1 MLNYFKNFYSDL
13 SKSIILKHVWINL
26 ALMEIKSS
34 YRRTKIGPL
43 WITLSTVILLISIG
57 PLYALI
63 FKVDFKSYFIYLACG
78 FTFWAFIKD
87 TTMDNAN
94 QFVHS
99 KGYILSEPY
108 PLSLYIY
115 KSLAKNIIIF
125 GHNMVVVLVA
135 VIFFSD
141 SIMFLNYFYFFLGFI
156 LNCLILFFVGLIVS
170 TICIRFRDVS
180 NIIQNI
186 FTVFFFITPIF
197 WKPNFI
203 DGKFAL
209 THSNPFFSMI
219 EIMRAPLLNENFP
232 KLSFIIAIAILIFSI
247 ILSGI
252 IFGKYKNRIALWS

>member
-1 MLNYFKNFYSDL
+1 MINNFKDFYVDL
-13 SKSIILKHVWINL
+13 SRSIILKHIWINL

-34 YRRTKIGPL
+34 YRRTKLGPL

-87 TTMDNAN
+87 TTIDNAT
-94 QFVHS
+94 QFIHS

-108 PLSLYIY
+108 PLSLYIF

-125 GHNMVVVLVA
+125 AHNMVVVLLA
-135 VIFFSD
+135 VIFFSKN
-141 SIMFLNYFYFFLGFI
+141 IILLNYLYFFLGFI

-170 TICIRFRDVS
+170 TICVRFRDVS

-197 WKPNFI
+197 WKPSFI
-203 DGKFAL
+203 EGKFAL

-219 EIMRAPLLNENFP
+219 EIMRAPLLNESFP
-232 KLSFIIAIAILIFSI
+232 KISFIIAIVILILSI
-247 ILSGI
+247 ISAGI
-252 IFGKYKNRIALWS
+252 IFGKYKKRISLWS